1 MILCKDFQYMY
12 SLPRNGAEQV
22 WLFALRKLGN
32 KVSKKTDLN
41 IFLVLIVNAL
51 LSFSYSSWLK
61 PFETM

>member
-41 IFLVLIVNAL
+41 IFSGIDSKCSFVFLIFFLVKA
-51 LSFSYSSWLK
+51 F
-61 PFETM
+61 

>member
-32 KVSKKTDLN
+32 KVSKKD
-41 IFLVLIVNAL
+41 
-51 LSFSYSSWLK
+51 
-61 PFETM
+61 